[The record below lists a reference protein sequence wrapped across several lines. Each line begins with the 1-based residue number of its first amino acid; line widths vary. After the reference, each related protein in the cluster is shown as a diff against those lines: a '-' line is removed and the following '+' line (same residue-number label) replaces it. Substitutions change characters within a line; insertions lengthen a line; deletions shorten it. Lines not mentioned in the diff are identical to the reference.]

1 MTTYDPVVM
10 RQELTLDEGYRPMI
24 YTDTTGH
31 ITGGIGRNLSA
42 VPFSA
47 DEITLMYGNDLPRA
61 EALLDRNV
69 SWWRSLDPVR
79 QRVLL
84 NMAFNMGDKLLGF
97 VLMLAAVKSGNFAS
111 ATAQMKNSVWF
122 KQTGDRAVRLCY
134 MMQHGCT
141 N

>member
-1 MTTYDPVVM
+1 MSTYDPAPM
-10 RQELTLDEGYRPMI
+10 RRELTVDEAYRPMI

-31 ITGGIGRNLSA
+31 ITGGIGRNLSD

-47 DEITLMYGNDLPRA
+47 DEITLMYTGDIARA
-61 EALLDRNV
+61 ESLLDRNV
-69 SWWRSLDPVR
+69 SWWRTLDPVR

-84 NMAFNMGDKLLGF
+84 NMAFNMGGKLLGF
-97 VLMLAAVKSGNFAS
+97 VLMLGAVQSGNFVS
-111 ATAQMKNSVWF
+111 AAQQMQNSLWF
-122 KQTGDRAVRLCY
+122 KQTGNRAVRLCY